1 MKYERGHFMGKSVVL
16 LLLFVVIVYVY
27 TFRKLKKN
35 RERTKSIDSV
45 RDFHDSYQH
54 LTSKRQMSDRTSIQK
69 EKSEYYRKYVT
80 KYNSSE
86 DYREK

>member
-1 MKYERGHFMGKSVVL
+1 MGKAIVL

-27 TFRKLKKN
+27 TFIKLKKN
-35 RERTKSIDSV
+35 RENTKNINSV
-45 RDFHDSYQH
+45 QDFHDSYQH
-54 LTSKRQMSDRTSIQK
+54 LVHKRQMPDKASVQK
-69 EKSEYYRKYVT
+69 EKSDYYRKYVT

>member
-1 MKYERGHFMGKSVVL
+1 MKGVILWENQSYYCYCL
-16 LLLFVVIVYVY
+16 LSSYTVY

-54 LTSKRQMSDRTSIQK
+54 LTSKRQMPDRTSIQK

>member
-1 MKYERGHFMGKSVVL
+1 MGKSVVL

-54 LTSKRQMSDRTSIQK
+54 LTSKRQMPDRTSIQK
-69 EKSEYYRKYVT
+69 EKSEYYRPLIRWMNESKL
-80 KYNSSE
+80 
-86 DYREK
+86 